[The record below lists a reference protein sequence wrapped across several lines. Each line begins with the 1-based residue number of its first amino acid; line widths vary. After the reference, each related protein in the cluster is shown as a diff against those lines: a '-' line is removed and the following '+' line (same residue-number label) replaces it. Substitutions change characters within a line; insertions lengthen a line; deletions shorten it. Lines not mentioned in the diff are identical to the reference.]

1 MALFVRLLPVEFTR
15 FLSQLLSV
23 KSSELSGCLKT
34 LSMQNR
40 ASKNHNAA
48 SNVWFSSSIPVQ
60 NGSNVFRLRGM
71 NETCVKFRLSSAN
84 ADAATI
90 KKKTYEV
97 ANVLQVGY
105 QNYVYTEN
113 KYTGPI
119 LFCNLKV

>member
-1 MALFVRLLPVEFTR
+1 MI
-15 FLSQLLSV
+15 
-23 KSSELSGCLKT
+23 
-34 LSMQNR
+34 
-40 ASKNHNAA
+40 
-48 SNVWFSSSIPVQ
+48 IPVQ

-90 KKKTYEV
+90 KKKIYEV